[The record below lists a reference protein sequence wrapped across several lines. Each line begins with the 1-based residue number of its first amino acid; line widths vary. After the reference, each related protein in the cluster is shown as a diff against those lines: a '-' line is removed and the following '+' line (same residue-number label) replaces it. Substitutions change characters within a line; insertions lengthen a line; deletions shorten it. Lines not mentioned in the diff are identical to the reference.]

1 MILQI
6 PYNEIGIGI
15 AVLLGVWAFLVAETV
30 KERAVIA
37 GIPVIVFLIRVV
49 FPSPAGILISLFGW
63 ILYGLGC
70 LVYLRYKGVG
80 IR

>member
-1 MILQI
+1 MAPRL
-6 PYNEIGIGI
+6 PYAAIGIGI
-15 AVLLGVWAFLVAETV
+15 AVILGVWAFLVADAA

-37 GIPVIVFLIRVV
+37 GIPALVFLAGAM
-49 FPSPAGILISLFGW
+49 FPSFTGRAISLISW

-70 LVYLRYKGVG
+70 IVYLRYNGIG